1 MAKRKL
7 KNKNK
12 TNLLLRMSKRQ
23 LKRVKNTLS
32 LTQRNFIAKLI
43 EIKKNV
49 ICQSLSLVYR
59 RLGLFKKLFV
69 NSNGGTLPILVCN
82 LS

>member
-49 ICQSLSLVYR
+49 CQSLSLVYR